1 MAMFKKNKNKKQETL
16 PNEKYDYNRRESL
29 VDFNKYDE
37 AWERELRRLSEKNK
51 RTEDNINNGSLR
63 YRNYLPNHEFE
74 RIVRSQEQY
83 KVNDY
88 NYNNNSELF
97 LDNVKYQIFL
107 ETQRLL
113 SGSKTFDTN
122 LENTILPENYR
133 TGDDYEDNMIRIA
146 GYDDPTLYQVLR
158 EKFEDNKMNP
168 YARGKDVNSLTK
180 QDQIY
185 DSSSQL
191 YRRSRIDD
199 LNSEKIKEL
208 SDSDR
213 EKIKSYSSYTN
224 SNSIHTTSDSNKNYN
239 QSSSLDKSPEKTNTV
254 QQSPI
259 IDQKNDNE
267 WKKYRQ
273 DIIDYV
279 DAKNVNEPINFVPPP
294 PPIEPPKAE
303 DIVVHSYRTEPKPEN
318 NEIDDSFL
326 VKTDDLSRP
335 SLKPVVPMVA
345 ANDRVSNVKD
355 LNDTE
360 WQKIKNYIK
369 DFNTNDDS
377 VSIAN
382 TSSIVDADDALKV
395 DLNAKFYLTPDQ
407 LKEIRN
413 KQLNQFQSV
422 INDYED
428 TLKQQE
434 KRNLQRAYD
443 EMNSKIKTSNSTND
457 KLKEKIEE
465 QNKQNLKV
473 IDENIKLKKQIKELE
488 EKLSKESKKP
498 VITMVDLEPEKKVT
512 TLYPDK
518 NELAQAQLKLKEAE
532 QDKKELKQDK
542 LTSDDKKEEINIF
555 NNVDNKNESPIDS
568 MNVSKNNINNDK
580 IINQQTYIINE
591 NHYHIKNNDE
601 NELLREEL
609 EPNTI
614 APKSNIKLIKPK
626 NAIPPRRYNSLQN
639 ITHKEPETVDILDSN
654 KNFMNDNPDQDEI
667 SASIIN
673 PQNIKGMPN
682 NLNKNKAN
690 SIYTNTLAKNRA
702 AALGSSNS
710 YAPYNDMIRSTNGL
724 SLNPYRN
731 NNEGMPIVNQDNKVV
746 SIKEAYAKK

>member
-122 LENTILPENYR
+122 LENTILPKNYR

-168 YARGKDVNSLTK
+168 YARGRDVNSLTK

-213 EKIKSYSSYTN
+213 EKIKPYSSYTN
-224 SNSIHTTSDSNKNYN
+224 SNSTHATSNSNKNYN
-239 QSSSLDKSPEKTNTV
+239 QSSSLDKAPEKINTV

-259 IDQKNDNE
+259 IDQKNDSE

-279 DAKNVNEPINFVPPP
+279 DAKNVKEPTDFVPPPP

-303 DIVVHSYRTEPKPEN
+303 DIVVHSYRTEPKLDE

-345 ANDRVSNVKD
+345 ANDRVSSVKD

-443 EMNSKIKTSNSTND
+443 EMNSKMKTSNSTND

-488 EKLSKESKKP
+488 EKLSKEPKKP

-532 QDKKELKQDK
+532 QDKKE
-542 LTSDDKKEEINIF
+542 EINIF
-555 NNVDNKNESPIDS
+555 KNVDNKNESPIDS
-568 MNVSKNNINNDK
+568 MTASKNNINNDK

-614 APKSNIKLIKPK
+614 APKSNVKLIKPK

-673 PQNIKGMPN
+673 PQNIKGIPN
-682 NLNKNKAN
+682 DLNKNKAN
-690 SIYTNTLAKNRA
+690 SIYANTLAKNRA

>member
-16 PNEKYDYNRRESL
+16 PNEKYDYNHRESL

-213 EKIKSYSSYTN
+213 EKIKPYSSYTN
-224 SNSIHTTSDSNKNYN
+224 SNSTHATSNSNKNYN
-239 QSSSLDKSPEKTNTV
+239 QSSSLEKSPEKINTV

-259 IDQKNDNE
+259 IDQKNDSE

-279 DAKNVNEPINFVPPP
+279 DAKNVKEPTDFVPPPP

-303 DIVVHSYRTEPKPEN
+303 DIVVHSYRTEPKLDE

-345 ANDRVSNVKD
+345 ANDRVSSVKD

-443 EMNSKIKTSNSTND
+443 EMNSKMKTSNSTND

-488 EKLSKESKKP
+488 EKLSKEPKKP

-532 QDKKELKQDK
+532 QDKKE
-542 LTSDDKKEEINIF
+542 EINIF
-555 NNVDNKNESPIDS
+555 KNVDNKNESPIDS

-614 APKSNIKLIKPK
+614 APKSNVKLIKPK
-626 NAIPPRRYNSLQN
+626 NAIPSRRYNSLQN

-682 NLNKNKAN
+682 DLNKNKAN
-690 SIYTNTLAKNRA
+690 SIYANTLAKNRA

>member
-199 LNSEKIKEL
+199 LNSERIKEL

-213 EKIKSYSSYTN
+213 EKIKPYSSYTN

-239 QSSSLDKSPEKTNTV
+239 QSSSLDKSPEKINTV

-259 IDQKNDNE
+259 VDQKNDSE

-294 PPIEPPKAE
+294 PPPIEPPKPE
-303 DIVVHSYRTEPKPEN
+303 DIVIHSYRTEPKSEN

-443 EMNSKIKTSNSTND
+443 EMNSKMKTSNSTND

-488 EKLSKESKKP
+488 EKLSKEPKKP

-518 NELAQAQLKLKEAE
+518 NELAQAQLKLKEVE
-532 QDKKELKQDK
+532 QDK

-555 NNVDNKNESPIDS
+555 NNVDNKNESSIDS

-614 APKSNIKLIKPK
+614 APKSNVKLIKPK
-626 NAIPPRRYNSLQN
+626 NAIPSRRYNSLQN

-682 NLNKNKAN
+682 DLNKNKTN
-690 SIYTNTLAKNRA
+690 SIYANTLAKNRA

>member
-29 VDFNKYDE
+29 VDFTKYDE
-37 AWERELRRLSEKNK
+37 AWERELRKLSEKNK
-51 RTEDNINNGSLR
+51 DFENNINNGSLR
-63 YRNYLPNHEFE
+63 YRNYLPNNEFE

-97 LDNVKYQIFL
+97 LDNVKYQIFI

-113 SGSKTFDTN
+113 SGSKSFDTN

-146 GYDDPTLYQVLR
+146 GHDDPTLYKVLR

-168 YARGKDVNSLTK
+168 YARANDVNSLTK

-213 EKIKSYSSYTN
+213 EKIKPYSSYTN
-224 SNSIHTTSDSNKNYN
+224 TNSNVTYSNHNSN
-239 QSSSLDKSPEKTNTV
+239 QNHNQPSTLEKTPEKLNSN
-254 QQSPI
+254 QQPPI
-259 IDQKNDNE
+259 IDNKSDSE
-267 WKKYRQ
+267 WKQYRQ

-279 DAKNVNEPINFVPPP
+279 DAKDAKAPINFVPPP
-294 PPIEPPKAE
+294 PPVEPPKPE
-303 DIVVHSYRTEPKPEN
+303 DVVVHSYRTESKPDDYD
-318 NEIDDSFL
+318 IDDSFL

-345 ANDRVSNVKD
+345 ANERISNVKD

-360 WQKIKNYIK
+360 WQKIKDYIK

-407 LKEIRN
+407 LKDIRT

-434 KRNLQRAYD
+434 KRNLQKAFD
-443 EMNSKIKTSNSTND
+443 EINSKFKTSNSTND

-488 EKLSKESKKP
+488 EKLSREPKKP
-498 VITMVDLEPEKKVT
+498 TITILDLEPEKKVT

-518 NELAQAQLKLKEAE
+518 NESAQAQLKLKELE
-532 QDKKELKQDK
+532 QLNSQDSFNK
-542 LTSDDKKEEINIF
+542 DEIDNHD
-555 NNVDNKNESPIDS
+555 NTDNKNNSSID
-568 MNVSKNNINNDK
+568 NNFVVPKNNSSNDK
-580 IINQQTYIINE
+580 VINQQTYIINQ
-591 NHYHIKNNDE
+591 NHYHINDE
-601 NELLREEL
+601 SELLREEL

-626 NAIPPRRYNSLQN
+626 NAIPSRRYNSLQN
-639 ITHKEPETVDILDSN
+639 ITHKEPETVDILDVN
-654 KNFMNDNPDQDEI
+654 KKYFNDNVDPDEI

-673 PQNIKGMPN
+673 PQSIKSMPN
-682 NLNKNKAN
+682 DLNKNKSN

-710 YAPYNDMIRSTNGL
+710 YAPYNDMIRSANGL

-731 NNEGMPIVNQDNKVV
+731 NNDGMPIINQNNKVV
-746 SIKEAYAKK
+746 SIKEAYNKK